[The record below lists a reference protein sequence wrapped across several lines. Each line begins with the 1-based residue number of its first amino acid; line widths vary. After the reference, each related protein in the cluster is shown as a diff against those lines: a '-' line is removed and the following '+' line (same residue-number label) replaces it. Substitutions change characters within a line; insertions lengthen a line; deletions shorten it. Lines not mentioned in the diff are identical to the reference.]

1 MSIPKVLVDTCIVS
15 TGHAD
20 PACWVQI
27 DTDSQFFSNKL
38 IVYIIKERKNITLDT
53 QIDIQAIGRAARNN
67 EIFLYEYPELVW
79 ETWLGY
85 QSLRNNV
92 SPLYAFRDVKWHN
105 IPSPI
110 DRSKFFQS
118 SNWVE
123 GKEVELFMDFLL
135 KVEPNKLYVLMKKS
149 GQFTDFEL
157 NCAKNL
163 STFQDMCDDK
173 VLGRKRARD
182 VYHLWSAE
190 CNNLDYFLT
199 TDSKLINSYN
209 TAVTHKKI
217 NLRCNLV
224 NPKDLIEEL
233 NISRANIEIPES
245 GKMFL
250 MSGLEYIPRG
260 RTQGAT
266 FH

>member
-85 QSLRNNV
+85 QSWRNNV

-135 KVEPNKLYVLMKKS
+135 KTDHIKLHSLMHKLNIFS
-149 GQFTDFEL
+149 EFEIS
-157 NCAKNL
+157 CAKNL
-163 STFQDMCDDK
+163 PIFQGMCSDK

-182 VYHLWSAE
+182 IYHLWAAE

-199 TDSKLINSYN
+199 DDKKLINAYKN
-209 TAVTHKKI
+209 ALKDKKI
-217 NLRCNLV
+217 NIHCNLV
-224 NPKDLIEEL
+224 APKELIEIL
-233 NISRANIEIPES
+233 NISTDGITVPNP
-245 GKMFL
+245 GNMFL
-250 MSGLEYIPRG
+250 MNGLEYIP
-260 RTQGAT
+260 
-266 FH
+266 